1 MKSVSKSVFTIQT
14 PERCEDCPCI
24 GISAGCH
31 VGYCKLAGKIN
42 SDYHVKI
49 IPDWCPLKPLPEKM
63 KVTGIYN
70 YAYLESGGKPPSY
83 KIGWNDCIDEI
94 TGGMD

>member
-1 MKSVSKSVFTIQT
+1 MNNKSVFTIQT
-14 PERCEDCPCI
+14 LERCEDCPCI

-49 IPDWCPLKPLPEKM
+49 VPDWCPLKELPEEDNED
-63 KVTGIYN
+63 YFPDE
-70 YAYLESGGKPPSY
+70 YESGYAS
-83 KIGWNDCIDEI
+83 GWNACLREI
-94 TGGMD
+94 TGKVKENY

>member
-1 MKSVSKSVFTIQT
+1 MQKSVFTIET

-49 IPDWCPLKPLPEKM
+49 IPDWCPLKPLPEK
-63 KVTGIYN
+63 KEYIVPIDN
-70 YAYLESGGKPPSY
+70 VESQKD
-83 KIGWNDCIDEI
+83 IIAVGWNACLREI
-94 TGGMD
+94 TETSDKSKR

>member
-1 MKSVSKSVFTIQT
+1 MSKSVFTIQT

-70 YAYLESGGKPPSY
+70 YAYLEAGGKPPSY

-94 TGGMD
+94 TGGNYDD